1 MYYSEYYISDKF
13 AILVHKKYEI
23 SKHRESVLK
32 DFVHPCIVCVCV
44 CVCVC
49 ARAGTCSVVSD
60 SFATPWTI
68 APQAPLSMEFSR
80 LEVGGRLP
88 YPPPGDL
95 FNPGIKPGSHYVF
108 CISKCILYHWA
119 IQEAHACRNDNFSS
133 ERIPPLS
140 QMLKAFISKPLL
152 IPFTGFLR
160 HEC

>member
-1 MYYSEYYISDKF
+1 MKSPNIGNLFY
-13 AILVHKKYEI
+13 
-23 SKHRESVLK
+23 K
-32 DFVHPCIVCVCV
+32 DFLHPCIVCVCV
-44 CVCVC
+44 WVCVC
-49 ARAGTCSVVSD
+49 ACSVVSD

-80 LEVGGRLP
+80 LEIGGRLP

-108 CISKCILYHWA
+108 CISKYILYHWA
-119 IQEAHACRNDNFSS
+119 TWEAHACRNDNSSS

-140 QMLKAFISKPLL
+140 QMLKVFILKPLL